1 MYQYIRRLKMKKQTA
16 LKTLFWLSLA
26 GVLFS
31 GYLSYTEIFQQVCG
45 LGVFGTCG
53 TKIFTLPS
61 CVYGL
66 VMYLAGLIVSVLG
79 LRSK

>member
-1 MYQYIRRLKMKKQTA
+1 MKKQTA
-16 LKTLFWLSLA
+16 LKILFWISLA

-31 GYLSYTEIFQQVCG
+31 GYLSYTEIFQQTCAI
-45 LGVFGTCG
+45 GTCSA
-53 TKIFTLPS
+53 KVFTLPS

-66 VMYLAGLIVSVLG
+66 VMYIAGLIVSVIG